1 MPIPAWALT
10 VASHSSI
17 FGLAFATSPGV
28 EKEVPT
34 PLQVYRK
41 ELGSTGHNQSEFS
54 QCLVELPNRS
64 VPAHV
69 LDLPCHSNFYFV
81 VSDGTYLSKERGNSP
96 PPPCWNRSFGHTWK
110 SGKALNKGFFQ
121 KLKLIRPF
129 WRNRFNPALEAIG
142 AQRQMRLCTCVRK
155 QIFAV

>member
-96 PPPCWNRSFGHTWK
+96 PPHAGIDLLAILGRVERPSI
-110 SGKALNKGFFQ
+110 KGFS
-121 KLKLIRPF
+121 
-129 WRNRFNPALEAIG
+129 RNLN
-142 AQRQMRLCTCVRK
+142 
-155 QIFAV
+155 